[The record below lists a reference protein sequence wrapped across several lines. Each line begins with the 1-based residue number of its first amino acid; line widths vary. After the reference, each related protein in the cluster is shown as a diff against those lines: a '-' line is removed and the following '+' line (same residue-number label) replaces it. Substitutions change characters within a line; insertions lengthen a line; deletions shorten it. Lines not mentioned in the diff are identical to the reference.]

1 MLNQSNLDLNAQERR
16 YWVDV
21 SNGVE
26 IAVIGNPQEAEK
38 VSEILDDLIHWFE
51 KEGTERDYLSVALLT
66 PYVNQSRTIRMEAN
80 AVLQKRKTSMK
91 GTRCNIRLKDNR
103 IVTIFCSTVDKFQ
116 GQEADVVILSLRNV
130 RRQGNIDSP
139 NRANVALTRAR
150 EVLFIVGNR
159 TNYKNARDP
168 MLKRLA
174 TGIQAV
180 DETTYWRTK
189 R

>member
-1 MLNQSNLDLNAQERR
+1 MRDLNLFDTNIECIGVYRNSHVKSSMERKAENQQRLLDANQTLEARSDFGFLLNQSNLDLNAQERR
-16 YWVDV
+16 WVDV

-51 KEGTERDYLSVALLT
+51 KEGTERDSLSVALLT

-103 IVTIFCSTVDKFQ
+103 IVTIFARLLISF
-116 GQEADVVILSLRNV
+116 
-130 RRQGNIDSP
+130 
-139 NRANVALTRAR
+139 RA
-150 EVLFIVGNR
+150 
-159 TNYKNARDP
+159 KKP
-168 MLKRLA
+168 MLLF
-174 TGIQAV
+174 
-180 DETTYWRTK
+180 
-189 R
+189 